1 MQWRYCVS
9 EPIAKRL
16 SGKGI
21 YFSNASVLSFK
32 WADLK
37 RGWAF
42 CWPHL
47 SLQENG
53 RLPKLANRHTHT
65 HAESACECMCV
76 CLCVS
81 VSVSVCSARHRHR
94 CWAISAN
101 APPPAAGPAERTTDG
116 VGRSR
121 RPAPDAPVALGTRN
135 ARPVLHFRSSS
146 LFSAVCPVSPD
157 SYSILLSSTFFSP
170 HIIQPLSI
178 RFNSPPTT
186 IPPLTFSSDVLFPSR
201 RFVVQAWLNRT
212 QMV

>member
-65 HAESACECMCV
+65 HTRRARVSVCVCVCV
-76 CLCVS
+76 CLCLCLCV
-81 VSVSVCSARHRHR
+81 VHVIGTDVEQSAQMHRR
-94 CWAISAN
+94 
-101 APPPAAGPAERTTDG
+101 
-116 VGRSR
+116 R
-121 RPAPDAPVALGTRN
+121 RPVRLRGRQTAWDDPADPPRTPRSPSEPATHGRFFTFAHHPFLAPF
-135 ARPVLHFRSSS
+135 VLFHPIR
-146 LFSAVCPVSPD
+146 
-157 SYSILLSSTFFSP
+157 
-170 HIIQPLSI
+170 I
-178 RFNSPPTT
+178 RFY
-186 IPPLTFSSDVLFPSR
+186 
-201 RFVVQAWLNRT
+201 
-212 QMV
+212 